1 MTHGDAGL
9 SDEPVAADLGAILRA
24 HRVRRGL
31 SGAAL
36 ATRLGSGI
44 SQAKI
49 SRIETGHTAPSPEDV
64 RRIAQALRLPADEAE
79 ELVSLARRGRP
90 GLARMA
96 EWRHDPADIERKQ
109 GEIGDAE
116 QAAREIRVFQP
127 TIVPGLLQTSGY
139 AEAIMR
145 TPLRLGGVSGVDES
159 GAALIAAVGGRIQRQ
174 QILKLSDKTF
184 AFVMTEWVLANRLV
198 NPEDML
204 AQIRR
209 IRQFARQKNVT
220 VRIIPADA
228 PLADA
233 PLNGFQLIDDE
244 WLMIDLYNTSLT
256 SQVVA
261 DIEAHQQIFQSMTDA
276 SVIEIDGILD
286 KYAELYK
293 GLLGD

>member
-1 MTHGDAGL
+1 MTQGDAGL
-9 SDEPVAADLGAILRA
+9 SDEPVEADLGGILRA
-24 HRVRRGL
+24 HRMRQGL

-49 SRIETGHTAPSPEDV
+49 SRIETGHTVPSAEDV
-64 RRIAQALRLPADEAE
+64 RRIAQALRLPPGETE
-79 ELVSLARRGRP
+79 ELVGLARRGRP
-90 GLARMA
+90 AVARMA
-96 EWRHDPADIERKQ
+96 EWRHDPAGIERKQ
-109 GEIGDAE
+109 EEIGEAE
-116 QAAREIRVFQP
+116 WAAREIRVFQA

-145 TPLRLGGVSGVDES
+145 TPLRLGGIS
-159 GAALIAAVGGRIQRQ
+159 GAEESEAALLAAVGGRIQRQ
-174 QILKLSDKTF
+174 QILKLPDKSF

-209 IRQFARQKNVT
+209 IRQFARQENIT

-228 PLADA
+228 PLNDA
-233 PLNGFQLIDDE
+233 PLNGFQLIDDK

-276 SVIEIDGILD
+276 SVTEIGGILD

>member
-1 MTHGDAGL
+1 MTHGDTGP
-9 SDEPVAADLGAILRA
+9 SEDPVDADLGGILRA
-24 HRVRRGL
+24 HRMRQGL

-36 ATRLGSGI
+36 ATRIGSGI

-49 SRIETGHTAPSPEDV
+49 SRIETGHTVPSPEDV
-64 RRIAQALRLPADEAE
+64 RRIAQALRLPADETD
-79 ELVSLARRGRP
+79 ELAGLARIGRP
-90 GLARMA
+90 GVARMA
-96 EWRHDPADIERKQ
+96 EWRHDPTGIERKQ
-109 GEIGDAE
+109 DEIGEAE
-116 QAAREIRVFQP
+116 RSAREIHVFQP

-145 TPLRLGGVSGVDES
+145 TPLRLGGISGGQES
-159 GAALIAAVGGRIQRQ
+159 AAALMAAVGGRIKRQ
-174 QILKLSDKTF
+174 QILTLPDRSF

-198 NPEDML
+198 NAEDML
-204 AQIRR
+204 SQIRR
-209 IRQFARQKNVT
+209 IRQFARQPNIT

-228 PLADA
+228 PLKDA
-233 PLNGFQLIDDE
+233 PLNGFQLIDDK

-256 SQVVA
+256 SQVVT

-276 SVIEIDGILD
+276 SVVEIDGILD